1 MVEIRG
7 EHNFVVG
14 TEIGWLSSVRVFDG
28 SALASVGFMG
38 SWVWKSFSR
47 SLMEMRPR
55 AYIGQRGKTWSGAIF
70 ILFRET
76 LIANR
81 SVNKR
86 HRGRYFAMNWCSSAK
101 GYSKV
106 VDFDGECK
114 ARERR
119 LT

>member
-1 MVEIRG
+1 M
-7 EHNFVVG
+7 
-14 TEIGWLSSVRVFDG
+14 SSARVFDG

-38 SWVWKSFSR
+38 SCARKSFSR

-55 AYIGQRGKTWSGAIF
+55 AYIDQRGETWNGAIF
-70 ILFRET
+70 ILFMET